1 MTTHSGTN
9 RVLLHFFTTFAVLH
23 TTFNI
28 NMANNNCLTA
38 LIEKSLKS
46 HWDREAFTD
55 YKGATL
61 LYRDVAERIAKL
73 HILFEEAGIERG
85 DRIALCGKNSS
96 NWAVACLAG
105 ISYGAVVVPILHEFK
120 ADNVH
125 NIVNHSEAKLFFVG
139 EQVWENLNESSM
151 PAVEGIIVMEGYQV
165 VISRNEKISHAREH
179 MNELF
184 GKKYPKDFSKDD
196 VNYVE
201 TFDEELA
208 MINYTSGST
217 GFSKGVMLPN
227 RSIINNHMFGLHV
240 IPHLK
245 PGDVIISMLPMA
257 HMYSFSFEFMYEF
270 LKGCHVYFLT
280 RLPSPKIIFQAFNEL
295 KPALIVAVPLVVE
308 KIIKKNVLPKL
319 QTPSMKMLLKVPL
332 VNDQIKKKIRDEL
345 ITAFGGNLYEIII
358 GGAAFNQDVE
368 KLLAEVK
375 FPYTVGYGAT
385 ECGPIISYEAWDKF
399 KPGSCGKAALNME
412 VKVLS
417 KDPEN
422 IPGEIICRGPNVM
435 LGYYKNDKLTEEAI
449 DKDGWLY
456 TGDLGIIDSE
466 GNVFIK
472 GRSKSLILGPSGQN
486 IYPEEIEDHLNNM
499 PYVSESLVI
508 SEGGKLVALVY
519 PDFDETMKAKITEE
533 QIAVA
538 MEQNRVE
545 LNSMLPAYEQVSQIR
560 IYHEEFEKTPKKSI
574 KRFLYQKD

>member
-1 MTTHSGTN
+1 
-9 RVLLHFFTTFAVLH
+9 
-23 TTFNI
+23 
-28 NMANNNCLTA
+28 
-38 LIEKSLKS
+38 
-46 HWDREAFTD
+46 
-55 YKGATL
+55 
-61 LYRDVAERIAKL
+61 
-73 HILFEEAGIERG
+73 
-85 DRIALCGKNSS
+85 
-96 NWAVACLAG
+96 
-105 ISYGAVVVPILHEFK
+105 
-120 ADNVH
+120 
-125 NIVNHSEAKLFFVG
+125 
-139 EQVWENLNESSM
+139 
-151 PAVEGIIVMEGYQV
+151 
-165 VISRNEKISHAREH
+165 
-179 MNELF
+179 
-184 GKKYPKDFSKDD
+184 
-196 VNYVE
+196 
-201 TFDEELA
+201 
-208 MINYTSGST
+208 
-217 GFSKGVMLPN
+217 
-227 RSIINNHMFGLHV
+227 MFGLHV

>member
-1 MTTHSGTN
+1 MTN
-9 RVLLHFFTTFAVLH
+9 DL
-23 TTFNI
+23 
-28 NMANNNCLTA
+28 CLTA
-38 LIEKSLKS
+38 FIERSIKSN
-46 HWDREAFTD
+46 WNREAFTD

-96 NWAVACLAG
+96 NWAVTCIAG

-125 NIVNHSEAKLFFVG
+125 NIVNHSESKLLFVG
-139 EQVWENLNESSM
+139 EQVWENLNEASM
-151 PAVEGIIVMEGYQV
+151 PELGGIVVMEDFQV
-165 VISRNEKISHAREH
+165 VVARNDKILYAREH
-179 MNELF
+179 LNELF
-184 GKKYPKDFSKDD
+184 GKKYPKEFGMENISFA
-196 VNYVE
+196 E
-201 TFDEELA
+201 SRDEELV

-227 RSIINNHMFGLHV
+227 RSIINNHKFALKA
-240 IPHLK
+240 IPHMK
-245 PGDVIISMLPMA
+245 PGDVVISMLPMA
-257 HMYSFSFEFMYEF
+257 HMYSFSFEFFHEF
-270 LKGCHVYFLT
+270 LEGCHIYFLT

-295 KPALIVAVPLVVE
+295 KPSLIVAVPLVIE

-319 QTPSMKMLLKVPL
+319 QTTSMKMLLKVPL

-368 KLLAEVK
+368 RLLASVR

-385 ECGPIISYEAWDKF
+385 ECGPIIAYESWDKF
-399 KPGSCGKAALNME
+399 KVGSCGKAALNME
-412 VKVLS
+412 IKILS
-417 KDPEN
+417 NDPEN
-422 IPGEIICRGPNVM
+422 TPGEIICRGPNVM
-435 LGYYKNDKLTEEAI
+435 LGYYKNEKLTEEAI
-449 DKDGWLY
+449 DKDGWMY
-456 TGDLGIIDSE
+456 TGDLGILDKE
-466 GNVFIK
+466 GNLYIK

-499 PYVSESLVI
+499 PYVAESLII
-508 SEGGKLVALVY
+508 SEKGKLTALVY
-519 PDFDETMKAKITEE
+519 PDFDETSRDNLSEE
-533 QIAVA
+533 AIAAA
-538 MEQNRVE
+538 MEQNRIE
-545 LNSMLPAYEQVSQIR
+545 LNSTLPAYEQISQIR